1 MTVVL
6 VVYEEVPERTLAF
19 SVPMTDEEFNKFR
32 QLSGVFGNTVE
43 CSDLKLDKLADE
55 MYEKLFTG
63 NVTRELG
70 PWADY
75 EIDLANL
82 PDMERVFD
90 RVILTGFIL

>member
-19 SVPMTDEEFNKFR
+19 SIPMTEEEFQNFKV
-32 QLSGVFGNTVE
+32 LSGVFGNTVE
-43 CSDLKLDKLADE
+43 CSDLGLDGTANDL
-55 MYEKLFTG
+55 YERCFKNAAGTP
-63 NVTRELG
+63 G

-75 EIDLANL
+75 EIPLSDL
-82 PDMERVFD
+82 PKMDRVFD

>member
-1 MTVVL
+1 MAVVL

-19 SVPMTDEEFNKFR
+19 SVPMTYEEFNKFR

-43 CSDLKLDKLADE
+43 CADLKLDERANEL
-55 MYEKLFTG
+55 YEKLFVS
-63 NVTRELG
+63 NVTGEPG

-75 EIDLANL
+75 EIDLLDL